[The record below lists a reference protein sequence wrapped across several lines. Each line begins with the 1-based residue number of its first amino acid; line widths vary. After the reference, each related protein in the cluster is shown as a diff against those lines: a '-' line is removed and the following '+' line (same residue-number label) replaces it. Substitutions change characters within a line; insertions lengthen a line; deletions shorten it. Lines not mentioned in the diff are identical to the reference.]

1 MSQCALIHF
10 FNIFSNSSWV
20 QSPSKKGDDGS
31 TIGALRIA
39 TAIVAKLTR
48 LNAAYDNSNA
58 SNIFDI
64 ILFRSLDANI
74 SKKIYISKGN
84 CAFFYYRWQ
93 KKEGAF
99 AYAAA
104 PSLG

>member
-1 MSQCALIHF
+1 M
-10 FNIFSNSSWV
+10 

-39 TAIVAKLTR
+39 TAIVAKPTR

-58 SNIFDI
+58 CNIFDI
-64 ILFRSLDANI
+64 ILFRFLDANI

-84 CAFFYYRWQ
+84 CVFSITDG
-93 KKEGAF
+93 KKRRSRRLCGS
-99 AYAAA
+99 
-104 PSLG
+104 SLAGINNIVKL